1 MTSQVKRI
9 TINTIRDRTASNV
22 KLDWNR
28 ILPVDPAPETDG
40 LDEVAELADPVRRRL
55 YRFVARR
62 RDAVTKDD
70 AAAACDVSRSLAAY
84 HLDRL
89 AESGL
94 LDVSYE
100 RRTGRSGPGA
110 GRPAKLYTAAATEVR
125 VQLPP
130 RDDELIARLLAAAI
144 EASDSAETR
153 DALARVSRAEGAR
166 IARHISDDDGALLQ
180 ELDRR
185 GYAPVEADDE
195 IRLRNCPFHHLVA
208 EHRDLV
214 CRLNLELLDAA
225 TESETSLRAVL
236 DPRPDLCCVALRRV
250 EA

>member
-1 MTSQVKRI
+1 
-9 TINTIRDRTASNV
+9 
-22 KLDWNR
+22 
-28 ILPVDPAPETDG
+28 VDPLPETDG
-40 LDEVAELADPVRRRL
+40 LDEVADLADPVRRRL
-55 YRFVARR
+55 YRFVAHR

-70 AAAACDVSRSLAAY
+70 AARACDVSRSLAAY

-89 AESGL
+89 ADAGL

-100 RRTGRSGPGA
+100 RRSGRSGPGA
-110 GRPAKLYTAAATEVR
+110 GRPAKLYAPADVEVR

-130 RDDELIARLLAAAI
+130 RDDELLARLLAAAI
-144 EASDSAETR
+144 EASDSADTR

-166 IARHISDDDGALLQ
+166 VAQRTAARGEAALLG

-185 GYAPVEADDE
+185 GYAPVAVDDE

-214 CRLNLELLDAA
+214 CHLNLELLDAA
-225 TESETSLRAVL
+225 TERDTSLRAVL

>member
-1 MTSQVKRI
+1 V
-9 TINTIRDRTASNV
+9 A
-22 KLDWNR
+22 
-28 ILPVDPAPETDG
+28 PVSEPRRSRRSETRLSETPGDG
-40 LDEVAELADPVRRRL
+40 LDEVADLADPVRRRL
-55 YRFVARR
+55 YRYVAGRGE
-62 RDAVTKDD
+62 AASKND

-89 AESGL
+89 AEAGL
-94 LDVSYE
+94 LAVSYA

-110 GRPAKLYTAAATEVR
+110 GRPAKLYAVADTEVR

-130 RDDELIARLLAAAI
+130 RDDELLARLLAAAI
-144 EASDSAETR
+144 EASDSTATR
-153 DALARVSRAEGAR
+153 EALARVSRAEGAQVAQR
-166 IARHISDDDGALLQ
+166 TGKSEHALLR

-185 GYAPVEADDE
+185 GYAPVVGDDE
-195 IRLRNCPFHHLVA
+195 IRLRNCPFHHLVG

-225 TESETSLRAVL
+225 TERDASLRAVL

-250 EA
+250 DT